1 MYVLFSARTASFPG
15 LSQPGQSSD
24 TATRARGWIMA
35 SSKTIWTV
43 ATLGAALAAAAPAP
57 AAWLFSSSIT
67 LGAVVQMSGFLAKTG
82 RYYRDSYQFAVDKI
96 NEKGGLT
103 VAGKTYKLA
112 LKLLD
117 NKSEPKLGA
126 SLHERLLAKDKVIG
140 LLGPYSSGEVLA
152 GAALAEK
159 YQVPMIQAGGAS
171 GRIFSRGY
179 KFVFG
184 TLPSDEEHLRSTI
197 EMLNQLTP
205 RAKTV
210 GLVAGD
216 DSFDVDQAA
225 DTFDLLKKAGLEV
238 VLNQQYSERIPN
250 FFNILTL
257 VRGKA
262 PDVLFWSGTEDN
274 AVRFIREA
282 KNRNI
287 HPNFL
292 ASFTAGVSAAGFRST
307 LGRDANYIFGT
318 TPWLPSEQLKDR
330 WFGDASQFAAAYEKK
345 FGYAPDYH
353 AAAAVAAVEAH
364 AVAIE
369 MAGTLD
375 PKQVRDAIAKVDFES
390 LYGRV
395 HFGEN
400 GQVAIP
406 QTVVQIQDDKLVEVF
421 TDKLIHQPIYP
432 APGWDKRS

>member
-1 MYVLFSARTASFPG
+1 
-15 LSQPGQSSD
+15 
-24 TATRARGWIMA
+24 MA
-35 SSKTIWTV
+35 SSKKLWII
-43 ATLGAALAAAAPAP
+43 ATLGASLAAAAPAP
-57 AAWLFSSSIT
+57 AAWLLSSSIK
-67 LGAVVQMSGFLAKTG
+67 LGAVVQMTGFLGKTG

-117 NKSEPKLGA
+117 NKSDPKLGA
-126 SLHERLLAKDKVIG
+126 SLHERLLAKDKVTG
-140 LLGPYSSGEVLA
+140 LLSPYSSGEVLT

-171 GRIFSRGY
+171 ARIFSRGY

-184 TLPSDEEHLRSTI
+184 TLPADEEGLRSMI
-197 EMLNQLTP
+197 EMLDQLNP
-205 RAKTV
+205 KAKTV

-216 DSFDVDQAA
+216 DSFDVTQAA
-225 DTFDLLKKAGLEV
+225 GTFDLLNKAGLEV

-250 FFNILTL
+250 FFNILT
-257 VRGKA
+257 VIRGKA

-274 AVRFIREA
+274 AISFIREA

-292 ASFTAGVSAAGFRST
+292 ASFNSGVAAAGFRSM
-307 LGRDANYIFGT
+307 LGKDANFVFGT
-318 TPWLPSEQLKDR
+318 TPWLPREGLKDR

-345 FGYAPDYH
+345 FGYAPDDH

-375 PKQVRDAIAKVDFES
+375 PKQVRDAIAKVDFDS
-390 LYGRV
+390 LYGRI

-406 QTVVQIQDDKLVEVF
+406 QIVVQIQDDKLVEVF
-421 TDKLIHQPIYP
+421 TDKLIHQPVYP
-432 APGWDKRS
+432 IPGWDKRS